1 MRRSGILLHI
11 SSLPG
16 PYGIG
21 TFGPHAR
28 QFVDRLK
35 AAGQTW
41 WQILPLGPTSYG
53 DSPYQTFSAFAL
65 NPYFIDPDILAEEG
79 LLTHDDL
86 REARHTGHRVDYGW
100 LHENR
105 LKTLEKAFGR
115 FDSDDQAFRAFL
127 HDMGVWLDDY
137 ALFMAIKEDMGGV
150 SWAEWDDALRMRDK
164 DTLDDALTRL
174 EKRVMFHRFLQYKAY
189 TQWMDLK
196 TYANQQGVKII
207 GDMPIYVSFDSSDVW
222 AEPHLFDLDDDR
234 RPRHIAGVPPDSY
247 SDDGQLWG
255 NPLYDW
261 DVMKD
266 NGFKWWTRRVES
278 SMVLFDRIRID
289 HFIGFQNF
297 FSVTYG
303 EKTAQNGIWK
313 QGPGIAL
320 FDAIKESLGDV
331 DIIAEDL
338 GVVTAE
344 VRALLQKTGF
354 PGMKLLQFA
363 FDARESSDYLPHRYT
378 KNTVV
383 YTGTHDNM
391 TTRTWLENLK
401 DDDLVYCL
409 DYINHGGRRD
419 PVDSMIKA
427 TLLSISDTAVIPMQD
442 YLHLGS
448 EGRMNTPSTLGNNW
462 TWRMRP
468 SDFNKKLIRKIA
480 RFTSVYGRTPEDSSD
495 A

>member
-28 QFVDRLK
+28 QFVDRLN

-65 NPYFIDPDILAEEG
+65 NPYFIDPDILVGEG
-79 LLTHDDL
+79 LLTKA
-86 REARHTGHRVDYGW
+86 EARGAMHSGHAVDYGW

-115 FDSDDQAFRAFL
+115 FDPDDPAFHTFL
-127 HDMGVWLDDY
+127 HENGTWLDDY

-150 SWAEWDDALRMRDK
+150 SWAEWDDHLRMRK
-164 DTLDDALTRL
+164 KDALDEAGNRL
-174 EKRVMFHRFLQYKAY
+174 GKRVMFHRFLQYKAY
-189 TQWMDLK
+189 TQWMELK
-196 TYANQQGVKII
+196 TYANLRGVKII
-207 GDMPIYVSFDSSDVW
+207 GDMPIYVSYDSSDVW
-222 AEPHLFDLDDDR
+222 AEPHLFDLDDER

-261 DVMKD
+261 DVMKE
-266 NGFKWWTRRVES
+266 NGYKWWTRRVES

-297 FSVTYG
+297 FLVTYG

-313 QGPGIAL
+313 KGPGIAL

-338 GVVTAE
+338 GVVTPD
-344 VRALLQKTGF
+344 VRALLEKTGF

-378 KNTVV
+378 RNTVV

-391 TTRTWLENLK
+391 TTKTWLESLK
-401 DDDLVYCL
+401 DADLIYCL

-427 TLLSISDTAVIPMQD
+427 TLLSVSDTAVIPMQD

-462 TWRMRP
+462 TWRMKP
-468 SDFNKKLIRKIA
+468 SDFSKKLVRKMA
-480 RFTSVYGRTPEDSSD
+480 HFTALYGREPKELGD